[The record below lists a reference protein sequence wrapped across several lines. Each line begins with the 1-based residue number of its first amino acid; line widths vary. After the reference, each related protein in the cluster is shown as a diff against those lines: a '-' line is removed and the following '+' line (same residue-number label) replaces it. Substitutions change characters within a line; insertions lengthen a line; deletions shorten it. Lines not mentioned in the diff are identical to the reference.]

1 MVLYMAV
8 GDGDDNTV
16 MMVMMMMKMIVIT
29 MVLIMTRTDFQV
41 TGSDPGLSLVHG
53 CRRW

>member
-16 MMVMMMMKMIVIT
+16 MMVMMMKMIVIT
-29 MVLIMTRTDFQV
+29 MVLIMTRTNLQV
-41 TGSDPGLSLVHG
+41 TGSDHGLSLVHG
-53 CRRW
+53 CGGW